1 MPVGDL
7 QLAISRADAP
17 RHCRNPQS
25 RKGARPTANGFAPEM
40 AHSGVSQDAW
50 LRWFDNSARVTT

>member
-1 MPVGDL
+1 MCPW
-7 QLAISRADAP
+7 AISNWRSLEPTLLVTAGT
-17 RHCRNPQS
+17 
-25 RKGARPTANGFAPEM
+25 RKAESARPTANGFAPEM